1 MNVDISVWK
10 SGDLTLVEI
19 RHHFK
24 HVTVSSVNKQD
35 VGIHPWHSQSLVA
48 SKVEI
53 PNGAVDALL
62 TSGAKCGGTV
72 LGVAKLPLCP
82 TGVLIENAAASGC
95 FFCVISIS
103 ISVALCYVSMCVLTQ
118 KNLELNL
125 KMEFVHRPLKSTKVI
140 MVQKAVRISMR

>member
-1 MNVDISVWK
+1 MLGFIPDIL
-10 SGDLTLVEI
+10 SGC
-19 RHHFK
+19 
-24 HVTVSSVNKQD
+24 S
-35 VGIHPWHSQSLVA
+35 

-82 TGVLIENAAASGC
+82 TGVLISAAASG
-95 FFCVISIS
+95 FFLCV
-103 ISVALCYVSMCVLTQ
+103 SVCVLSYVFMCIYVCVDPKQ
-118 KNLELNL
+118 LKLNL
-125 KMEFVHRPLKSTKVI
+125 KLWVELVHRPLKSTNFI